1 MAEVEQIEHWTSD
14 VQLTDSVPGDTTAT
28 TQQLYASRSHV
39 TVFIGQHKL
48 VPAKGGDALKLGR

>member
-1 MAEVEQIEHWTSD
+1 MEQIEHWTSG